1 MKELWVEKYRPKTI
15 NDYVF
20 RDKKQK
26 NQIEEWIK
34 EKSIPHLLLSG
45 IQGIGKTSLAKLLF
59 NELEAPKSD
68 ILEIN
73 ASDDNSVETIRTKV
87 SSFVSQMSF
96 GGGFRYVLLDEADYL
111 TINSQAVLRGLIEK
125 SSQTSRFILTCNYP
139 NRIIPA
145 LHSRCQGFH
154 LENLDMT
161 EFNLRIANILIAE
174 NIEFDLE
181 LLDNYVRATY
191 PDLRKCINSVQQNCQ
206 NGILVS
212 PETNDVRSES
222 DYKVE
227 MVKLFKNKK
236 INQARKL
243 ICSKV
248 RPEEIQD
255 IFKFLY
261 QNLELWGDEKQ
272 QEEAILI
279 IRDGVYKAAFVADG
293 EINLAATLV
302 KLSQLIEE
310 NK

>member
-206 NGILVS
+206 NGILAS